1 MKFKTIAIV
10 GLGLMG
16 GSLAATCRRKFSEAH
31 IIGVSRNPKSLQW
44 ALKKKWIH
52 KGTSS
57 LAEGIA
63 NADLVVLCSPVDTF
77 GPMLVA
83 IDKMAARGTLVTDV
97 GSVKKEIL
105 KFVGKR
111 QLKRIQFVGAHPMVG
126 SHRQGIQAAD
136 PFLYDEGMTFVIRD
150 RGTLTRSFSRAEH
163 FWKKISHHTIRVS
176 AEEHDRIV
184 SEISHL
190 PHAIAV
196 CLMQTVRKNYLSFA
210 GSGFRDVTRVAL
222 GDASIWEPILRA
234 NQSKVRRAL
243 KAFRRRLD
251 TLDRFLAKHDGKNL
265 RKYLFEAARRRKQI

>member
-1 MKFKTIAIV
+1 MTPKTITIV

-16 GSLAATCRRKFSEAH
+16 GSLAAACRRKFRKAH

-63 NADLVVLCSPVDTF
+63 NAELVVLCSPVDTF
-77 GPMLVA
+77 GPILVA
-83 IDKMAARGTLVTDV
+83 MDKMAAHGTLVTDV
-97 GSVKKEIL
+97 GSVKQEIL
-105 KFVGKR
+105 KFAGKQ

-126 SHRQGIQAAD
+126 SHKQGIQAAD

-150 RGTLTRSFSRAEH
+150 KGTSAQSFLRAEH
-163 FWKKISHHTIRVS
+163 FWKKISHHTIKVS
-176 AEEHDRIV
+176 AVEHDEIV

-196 CLMQTVRKNYLSFA
+196 CLMQTVRKEYLPFA

-222 GDASIWEPILRA
+222 GDALIWEPILLA

-243 KAFRRRLD
+243 KAFRTKLD
-251 TLDRFLAKHDGKNL
+251 ALDHFLAKSDKKNL
-265 RKYLFEAARRRKQI
+265 RKYLLEAARKRKQI